1 MDRRLLALVLV
12 ALGSFVA
19 CGPQVVTPSP
29 PSGVRPDAHELGS
42 IPRPG
47 LATDLGTAGPGVDGA
62 GDFLSFASQLSPEST
77 MTAYAAQLIDAGFH
91 DAGRIGAWRVFTDP
105 ALTLWVRVGSGGPP
119 TNLIVRVAPTPDD
132 VADGVP
138 PRPPVSTQLD
148 AARPDPTT
156 DVGDAGPAPSARPAT
171 AAQRPDPPHASPRS
185 GAVGSAGGGSGGA
198 TGVGSSSGGAT
209 GGGGT
214 AGGGTSGG
222 TGTAASGGAGPE
234 PGTGTSAGGGN
245 GTRP

>member
-1 MDRRLLALVLV
+1 MAVGCV
-12 ALGSFVA
+12 AA

-29 PSGVRPDAHELGS
+29 PSGDRPDARALGS

-62 GDFLSFASQLSPEST
+62 GDFLSFASELSPEST
-77 MTAYAAQLIDAGFH
+77 MTAYAAQLVGAGFH
-91 DAGRIGAWRVFTDP
+91 DAGRLGAWRVFTDP

-119 TNLIVRVAPTPDD
+119 TSLIVRVSPSRDD

-138 PRPPVSTQLD
+138 PRPAPSTQAD
-148 AARPDPTT
+148 PARPDPTI

-171 AAQRPDPPHASPRS
+171 AVQRPDPPHASPRG
-185 GAVGSAGGGSGGA
+185 GAVGSAGTGPGAPAGAGST
-198 TGVGSSSGGAT
+198 TGGGAT

-214 AGGGTSGG
+214 SGG
-222 TGTAASGGAGPE
+222 VGTAANGATGPE
-234 PGTGTSAGGGN
+234 SGTGGGN